1 MKREYTFNDG
11 SRLVVEVEPSP
22 AHQPETA
29 AAQLAQLIAAM
40 AARLSR
46 KRRH

>member
-22 AHQPETA
+22 AREPDSS